1 MRAETT
7 GRLKNTSPF
16 GTDAP
21 IIAPAQSAD
30 VSERTEPSG
39 RAAFV
44 RALNVRRNAKWG
56 FAISLVV
63 TLAVFGFFVVV
74 PGTYR
79 SPALYVALGFV
90 LAVSLGGLTTA
101 VFTLFSAIRLAR
113 ET

>member
-1 MRAETT
+1 M
-7 GRLKNTSPF
+7 KNTSPLR
-16 GTDAP
+16 TDAP
-21 IIAPAQSAD
+21 FIAPAQPAD

-56 FAISLVV
+56 FAVSLVV

-74 PGTYR
+74 PGTTR
-79 SPALYVALGFV
+79 PSVLYVGLGFV
-90 LAVSLGGLTTA
+90 LAVSLGGLATA
-101 VFTLFSAIRLAR
+101 VLTFFSAIRLAR

>member
-1 MRAETT
+1 M
-7 GRLKNTSPF
+7 KNTSALR
-16 GTDAP
+16 TDAP
-21 IIAPAQSAD
+21 IFDPLEPAD

-44 RALNVRRNAKWG
+44 RALHVRRNAKWG

-74 PGTYR
+74 PGTTR
-79 SPALYVALGFV
+79 PPALYVALGFV
-90 LAVSLGGLTTA
+90 LAVSLGGLMTA
-101 VFTLFSAIRLAR
+101 VLTLFSAIRLAK